1 MALNLVVGDVVLRP
15 FRSPASDYAGM
26 AAANQ
31 RTRDAAGMNEVITAE
46 SFARDYAYLVNSDLD
61 RDLLV
66 AERDGSIVGY
76 CRVEW
81 RDLENGG
88 RTFAAITL
96 LDPTANDEVTYR
108 TMLEWAETRLADKAR
123 AIPVEA
129 RRPSA
134 MRVFTFGTEAA
145 LMAVLETTGWVRT
158 GHGYEMVRPTLDD
171 VPDVPMP
178 AGLVVRP
185 IGLDETSRR
194 LVWDAASDAFK
205 DERDEME
212 PTEEDFRHWLADPNE
227 DPALWI
233 IAYDGDE
240 IAGGVNGKIDP
251 AENAHH
257 GRERGSVDGV
267 WTRRPWRRRGLARA
281 LIARCLVRLRDHG
294 MTSAALGVDGLNPNQ
309 AMTLYTSLGFEVAT
323 TSYDWKKALPADAA
337 PPLDDGVPETP
348 R

>member
-1 MALNLVVGDVVLRP
+1 MALNLAVGGVVLRS
-15 FRSPASDYAGM
+15 FRSPDADYAGM

-31 RTRDAAGMNEVITAE
+31 RTRDAAGVNEVITAE
-46 SFARDYAYLVNSDLD
+46 SFARDYAYLVNSDLSQ
-61 RDLLV
+61 DLLV

-81 RDLENGG
+81 RDLENGS
-88 RTFAAITL
+88 RTFAAIAL
-96 LDPTANDEVTYR
+96 LDPTANDGPTYR
-108 TMLEWAETRLADKAR
+108 AMLEWAETRLADKAR

-134 MRVFTFGTEAA
+134 MRVYTFGTEAA
-145 LMAVLETTGWVRT
+145 LMGVLEETGWQRT

-171 VPDVPMP
+171 VPEVPMP
-178 AGLVVRP
+178 EGLVVRP
-185 IGLDETSRR
+185 IGLDEASRR
-194 LVWDAASDAFK
+194 RVWDALVEAFA
-205 DERDEME
+205 DERDEQA
-212 PTEEDFRHWLADPNE
+212 PTEEDLQHWLSDPNE

-309 AMTLYTSLGFEVAT
+309 AMTLYTSLGFEIDT
-323 TSYDWKKALPADAA
+323 TAYDWKKPLPADAA
-337 PPLDDGVPETP
+337 PPLDDGPTET
-348 R
+348 